1 MRKLLLISTLLL
13 FSTNGLADVKELIC
27 TDVTEEKL
35 NVFNN
40 ITNNVEAAEE
50 CKSKPYR
57 IKYVFVFDTDDFS
70 NENASAERT
79 KYFCFNSSN
88 HGKTVSV
95 TIKSTPSIISFI
107 RRGESTFNVDRK
119 TLEAGLTTNRDL
131 KCTIKDLDMSE
142 NVF

>member
-1 MRKLLLISTLLL
+1 MKNLLLGIIAIL
-13 FSTNGLADVKELIC
+13 FSFNSWADVKELIC
-27 TDVTEEKL
+27 IEPTERRLKVL
-35 NVFNN
+35 SNLD
-40 ITNNVEAAEE
+40 IEAAKE
-50 CKSKPYR
+50 CKSKPYG
-57 IKYVFVFDTDDFS
+57 IKFVFVFDTDDFS

-79 KYFCFNSSN
+79 KYFCFKSAN

-131 KCTIKDLDMSE
+131 KCTIKDLDVSE

>member
-1 MRKLLLISTLLL
+1 MNEMKKLLLISALL
-13 FSTNGLADVKELIC
+13 FVASNGWADAKELTCILASNPNSS
-27 TDVTEEKL
+27 D
-35 NVFNN
+35 
-40 ITNNVEAAEE
+40 EE
-50 CKSKPYR
+50 CRSAPYR
-57 IKYVFVFDTDDFS
+57 IKFVFVFDTDDFS